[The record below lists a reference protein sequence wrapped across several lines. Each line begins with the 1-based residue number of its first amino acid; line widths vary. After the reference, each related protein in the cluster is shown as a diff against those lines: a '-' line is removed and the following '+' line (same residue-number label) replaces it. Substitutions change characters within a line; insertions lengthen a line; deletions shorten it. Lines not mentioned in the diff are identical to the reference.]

1 MYDDDVYD
9 TQSAGYINPVVTP
22 KHQKGGGGLAYDS
35 SIEVDEAD
43 ERAGEADD
51 DDDDDD
57 DEGPWITG
65 PRDLAAFEIPETTEA
80 YLPLVA

>member
-1 MYDDDVYD
+1 NLLRYCALGFSERQRV
-9 TQSAGYINPVVTP
+9 GNPLRRIE
-22 KHQKGGGGLAYDS
+22 GGGGLVYDS

-57 DEGPWITG
+57 EGLWITG